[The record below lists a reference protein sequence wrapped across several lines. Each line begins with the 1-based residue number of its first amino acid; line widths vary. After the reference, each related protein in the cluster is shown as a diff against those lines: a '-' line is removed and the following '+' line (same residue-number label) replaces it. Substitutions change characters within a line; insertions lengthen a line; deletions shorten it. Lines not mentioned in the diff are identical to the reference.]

1 MTSVIT
7 VRLSEKEKR
16 ELRRHGNI
24 SEVVREAVRNYLKDR
39 RSREII
45 SRLMEI
51 QSKRTT
57 RTSLS
62 DDLKLIRADRER

>member
-16 ELRRHGNI
+16 ELRRQGNI

-62 DDLKLIRADRER
+62 GDLKLIRVDRER

>member
-16 ELRRHGNI
+16 ELRRQGNI

-62 DDLKLIRADRER
+62 DDLKLIRVDRER

>member
-1 MTSVIT
+1 MTSMIT
-7 VRLSEKEKR
+7 IRLSEKEKR
-16 ELRRHGNI
+16 ELRRQGNI

-45 SRLMEI
+45 SRLREL
-51 QSKRTT
+51 QSNRTT

>member
-7 VRLSEKEKR
+7 VRLSEKEKH
-16 ELRRHGNI
+16 ELQRQGNI

-39 RSREII
+39 RSRKII
-45 SRLMEI
+45 SRLMEM

-62 DDLKLIRADRER
+62 NDLKMIRVDRER